1 MQLNFGYAS
10 ETGPRPR
17 NEDFGGF
24 VTPEP
29 TTAAVK
35 GYLAALAD
43 GVSGGSH
50 GREAAESTVRNLLA
64 DYYAT
69 PETWEI
75 AHALDTVIQSLN
87 RWLSGQVAS
96 RREPGGMACTLS
108 ALVLRGRRWALA
120 HVGDTRIYRLR
131 GEHLEQ
137 LTQDHTWEQ
146 PGMEHV
152 LKRAVGLDTHLRVDY
167 AEGDIAAGDVF
178 LIVCDGVW
186 QPLGQVELHRLLQL
200 YDDPQDC
207 ARNLVA
213 EALRQGG
220 GDNASALVVRV
231 AALGEDT
238 DQSAFLSRRHL
249 PLSGRL
255 SPGSK
260 LDGFVI
266 DEVLHDSRETL
277 LYRAHAADSGQACV
291 LKTLQPRLEGDVEL
305 ADRLLQ
311 EEWLGKRVQSHYF
324 PQILPVSQTSER
336 NFLYFAMSWHPGQS
350 LQARLDQ
357 GRHFSVQETVSL
369 GIRLLKG
376 LSALHRLDV
385 AHRDIKPANLHLG
398 EDGKLRILDLGVA
411 HCPACP
417 PGQAA
422 EAPGTPCYM
431 APEMFT
437 ASTTLNHVSADLYAA
452 GVSLYHLLARKYP
465 YGEIEAFQQPRFGD
479 PIPPT
484 RYRPDIPGWLEIA
497 LLKACARLPEER
509 FETAEEFLLA
519 LERGEASRLN
529 RPRPTPLAARDPVLF
544 WQAVALVAVV
554 FNLLF
559 LFLLLAG

>member
-1 MQLNFGYAS
+1 MNLAFGYTS

-29 TTAAVK
+29 ATAAVK

-69 PETWEI
+69 PDTWEVT
-75 AHALDTVIQSLN
+75 HALDTVIQSLN
-87 RWLSGQVAS
+87 RWISGQVAS

-167 AEGDIAAGDVF
+167 AEGDLAAGDVF

-186 QPLGQVELHRLLQL
+186 QPLGQVELHRLLRL
-200 YDDPQDC
+200 HDDPEVC
-207 ARNLVA
+207 ARKLVA
-213 EALRQGG
+213 AALRQNGT
-220 GDNASALVVRV
+220 DNASALVVRV
-231 AALGEDT
+231 QALAEAEDEKT
-238 DQSAFLSRRHL
+238 ELISGRSL
-249 PLSGRL
+249 PLPKRL
-255 SPGSK
+255 SPGAK
-260 LDGFVI
+260 LDGFII

-277 LYRAHAADSGQACV
+277 LYRAHAAESGQPCV
-291 LKTLQPRLEGDVEL
+291 LKTLQPRLEGDAEL
-305 ADRLLQ
+305 AGRLLM

-324 PQILPVSQTSER
+324 PQILPTPAR
-336 NFLYFAMSWHPGQS
+336 NLLYFAMSWHAGQS
-350 LQARLDQ
+350 LQAMLDH
-357 GRHFSVQETVSL
+357 GRHFGIQEVVSV
-369 GIRLLKG
+369 GIRMLKG
-376 LSALHRLDV
+376 LGALHRLDV
-385 AHRDIKPANLHLG
+385 VHRDVKPANLHLG

-411 HCPACP
+411 RCPACP
-417 PGQAA
+417 QGASL
-422 EAPGTPCYM
+422 ENPGTPSFL
-431 APEMFT
+431 APELFS
-437 ASTTLNHVSADLYAA
+437 AEGAKKSGECGADLYAS
-452 GVSLYHLLARKYP
+452 GVTLYHLLTRRYP
-465 YGEIEAFQQPRFGD
+465 YGEIEAFQNPRFGD
-479 PIPPT
+479 PVPPT

-497 LLKACARLPEER
+497 LLKACARQPEER
-509 FETAEEFLLA
+509 FETAEEFLFA
-519 LERGEASRLN
+519 LERGEASRLT
-529 RPRPTPLAARDPVLF
+529 RPRPTPLAARDPVRF
-544 WQAVALVAVV
+544 WQTVSLIAIV
-554 FNLLF
+554 FNLL
-559 LFLLLAG
+559 LIYLLLAG